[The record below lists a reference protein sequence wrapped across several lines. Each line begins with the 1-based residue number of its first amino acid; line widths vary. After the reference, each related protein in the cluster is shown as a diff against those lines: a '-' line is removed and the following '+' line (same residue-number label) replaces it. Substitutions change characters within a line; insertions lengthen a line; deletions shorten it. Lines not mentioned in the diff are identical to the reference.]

1 MTKGVPPA
9 SFAVQEFPVLIE
21 AMESRLLLSGNPNLW
36 PLPLPDANVA
46 SDPPMQPSV
55 VTAGGQRL
63 LLTYFNNTID
73 TSTSNGV
80 ITAATTS
87 GPLGSPITVTYNPQT
102 DQLVSNK
109 PGWWIINFPLD
120 QIQGLPNILNNTCG
134 MTDQQIQNTVAADLF
149 GPGTTAATIQNW
161 YILTP
166 VDADHP
172 LAPEPNVPTEPAP
185 ITPTNL
191 TNSYVL
197 VVDQNYSGSPS
208 QDPWAASRIAAGQN
222 VIVAPTVYSTISAAM
237 NAIYSDPY
245 YNSTT
250 NSVTKQTVVLVAPG
264 TYREFVYDNCAN
276 GTATC
281 PLIFEG
287 IPDANG
293 NMPMIS
299 AATVFANNSWTVQTT
314 LGDVNVS
321 GENLY
326 RANIPFTTDD
336 NGNDRRSAS
345 GWSPPTIRP
354 SSRNPTRTSST
365 RARWPTTTAAR
376 SSWTCTA

>member
-1 MTKGVPPA
+1 
-9 SFAVQEFPVLIE
+9 
-21 AMESRLLLSGNPNLW
+21 
-36 PLPLPDANVA
+36 
-46 SDPPMQPSV
+46 
-55 VTAGGQRL
+55 
-63 LLTYFNNTID
+63 
-73 TSTSNGV
+73 
-80 ITAATTS
+80 
-87 GPLGSPITVTYNPQT
+87 
-102 DQLVSNK
+102 
-109 PGWWIINFPLD
+109 
-120 QIQGLPNILNNTCG
+120 

-250 NSVTKQTVVLVAPG
+250 NSVTKQTVVLAAPG
-264 TYREFVYDNCAN
+264 TYREFVYGICAN

-293 NMPMIS
+293 NMPMIN